1 VCASS
6 RQAFQHFDTEDLSW
20 PAELPSIKQGDRPE
34 TQWILRLSRPTC
46 VQEDEREPDLNVGE
60 HVILKVQLVFLGHA
74 DYEKYRGLLGKQ
86 IVAEGFLFHANSGH
100 HRTPVLLIVTRL
112 TANFRSE

>member
-74 DYEKYRGLLGKQ
+74 DYEKYRDYSANKLWRRAFCSTR
-86 IVAEGFLFHANSGH
+86 IVAIIERLFC
-100 HRTPVLLIVTRL
+100 
-112 TANFRSE
+112 